1 MTSVT
6 TVDNPLVDTK
16 LTRLRDVSTPTGEFR
31 ALLGDIGCLLTPA
44 ATANLPTRP
53 LTVTTPLT
61 TTEGVVLDGG
71 TPVLVSVLRAGN
83 GLMEGVLRL
92 LPDADIGQIGLYRDH
107 ETLEA
112 HQYMVRMPPIAG
124 RHVIVVDPMLA
135 TGHSATAALDI
146 VAVEQPASV
155 VFMCLVA
162 APEGIAELQ
171 ERHPNVDI
179 VTAAIDSH
187 LNEVGY
193 IVPGLGDAGDRLYG
207 T

>member
-1 MTSVT
+1 VFADSRRNSESA
-6 TVDNPLVDTK
+6 D
-16 LTRLRDVSTPTGEFR
+16 
-31 ALLGDIGCLLTPA
+31 PA
-44 ATANLPTRP
+44 NHRHHATH
-53 LTVTTPLT
+53 
-61 TTEGVVLDGG
+61 DGG

-92 LPDADIGQIGLYRDH
+92 LPDTDIGQIGLYRDH

-146 VAVEQPASV
+146 VAAEQPASV

-171 ERHPNVDI
+171 ARHPNVDI